1 VTDNTASQ
9 LHRLRCEATDRAA
22 AGEIGSPEWLACLL
36 EINRVRVL
44 AEWPV
49 RVAQRGVQFPA
60 RYG

>member
-1 VTDNTASQ
+1 VTDNTTSE
-9 LHRLRCEATDRAA
+9 LPRLRCEATDRAA

-44 AEWPV
+44 AECPA
-49 RVAQRGVQFPA
+49 RVAQRGQGFPP